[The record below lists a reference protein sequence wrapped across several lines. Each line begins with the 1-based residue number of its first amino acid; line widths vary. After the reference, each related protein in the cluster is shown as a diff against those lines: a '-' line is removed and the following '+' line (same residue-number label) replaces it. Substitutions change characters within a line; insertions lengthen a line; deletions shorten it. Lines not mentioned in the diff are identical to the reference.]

1 VDNLTHFAFGAAVGV
16 AVMGRRTQPW
26 KAALWGGICCNLP
39 DVDVFVPYGDPIRD
53 MTYHRGSTHSLLYL
67 TLVSPFLAWVVA
79 RIHREQQFIGR
90 WWLAIW
96 LALIAHPLLD
106 VTTVYGTQ
114 LLRPFTDHPFGIG
127 SIFIIDPLFSLPLMV
142 CVIAALVMRS
152 ERRFRVNA
160 IGLAIGIGYL
170 GWGMLAQQYVSGIA
184 RESLRAQGIDAQ
196 RIEVDPTALNS
207 ILWRVI
213 ATTPGGYVEGYYSLL
228 DEEPRIEFVRHPR
241 DDALYERLKTD
252 WNIDRMAW
260 FTHGFFKVFERDGR
274 VYVSDLRL
282 GMEPIYTFT
291 FDVGSMRGGEFA
303 PETPRM
309 APSPAPRSSM
319 LGWLWRRLKGEPLPP
334 PTDSRAS

>member
-16 AVMGRRTQPW
+16 AVMGRRTKPW

-39 DVDVFVPYGDPIRD
+39 DLDVFIPHGDPIRD
-53 MTYHRGSTHSLLYL
+53 MTYHRGPTHSLFYL
-67 TLVSPFLAWVVA
+67 TLVSPLIAWVVA
-79 RIHREQQFIGR
+79 RIHGERQFAGR

-114 LLRPFTDHPFGIG
+114 LLQPFTDYPFGIG
-127 SIFIIDPLFSLPLMV
+127 SIFIIDPLFSLPVMV
-142 CVIAALVMRS
+142 CVIAALAIRG

-160 IGLAIGIGYL
+160 IGLALSIGYL
-170 GWGMLAQQYVSGIA
+170 GWGMLAQQYVTGIA
-184 RESLRAQGIDAQ
+184 RESLRAQGIEAL

-213 ATTPGGYVEGYYSLL
+213 ATTPGGYAEGYYSLL
-228 DEEPRIEFVRHPR
+228 DEQPRIEFARHAR
-241 DDALYERLKTD
+241 DDALYERLKSD
-252 WNIDRMAW
+252 WNIARMAW
-260 FTHGFFKVFERDGR
+260 FTHGFFKLYERNGR
-274 VYVSDLRL
+274 IYIADLRL

-291 FDVGSMRGGEFA
+291 FDVGSLREGKFTSS
-303 PETPRM
+303 TPTV

-319 LGWLWRRLKGEPLPP
+319 LGWMWRRLKGERLPP
-334 PTDSRAS
+334 VRPRAS